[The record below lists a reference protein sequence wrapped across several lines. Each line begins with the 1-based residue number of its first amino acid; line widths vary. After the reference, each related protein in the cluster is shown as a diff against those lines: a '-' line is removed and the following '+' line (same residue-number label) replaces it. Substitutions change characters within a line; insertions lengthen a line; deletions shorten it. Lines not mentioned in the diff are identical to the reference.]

1 MVLVYIEVREGRV
14 KKSSLEALSEGGRR
28 AKDLNTEV
36 NAVLVGHSQDSLAA
50 EVFPYGASKVY
61 LLENALFSHY
71 SAESYAQALVNLI
84 EEIKP
89 DVLFFSASAMGKD
102 LSPRVAARLGESLAS
117 DCISTASKDGKLEV
131 TRPIFAG
138 KALATLTFKSKPQI
152 ATLRP
157 NVFPLAESTSE
168 KGEVIKKEVVI
179 PEDQI
184 KGKVVEVIREKGAEL
199 DVTEAEIVVSGG
211 RGMKGPE
218 NYDLLRELTA
228 ILPQS
233 AVGASRSAV
242 DAGWIDHQHQVGQ
255 TGKTV
260 SPNLYFAFGIS
271 GAIQHLA
278 GMSSSKWIVA
288 VNKDPEA
295 PIFKVADYGL
305 VGDLFQV
312 IPHLKEELKKILK
325 D

>member
-1 MVLVYIEVREGRV
+1 MILVYIEVREGKV
-14 KKSSLEALSEGGRR
+14 KKSSLEALSEGARR
-28 AKDLNTEV
+28 AKDFNTEV
-36 NAVLVGHSQDSLAA
+36 NAVLVGHKMDSLAPD
-50 EVFPYGASKVY
+50 VFSYGASKMY
-61 LLENALFSHY
+61 LLENALFDHY
-71 SAESYAQALVNLI
+71 SAESYAQALVSLI

-89 DVLFFSASAMGKD
+89 DVMFFSASAMGKD
-102 LSPRVAARLGESLAS
+102 LSPRVAARLGVGLAS
-117 DCISTASKDGKLEV
+117 DCTKTAARDGKLEV
-131 TRPIFAG
+131 TRPVFAG
-138 KALATLTFKSKPQI
+138 KALLTVTFKSKPQM

-157 NVFPLAESTSE
+157 NVLPLAESSSV

-179 PEDQI
+179 HEDQI
-184 KGKVVEVIREKGAEL
+184 KGKVVEVIKEKGAEL

-278 GMSSSKWIVA
+278 GMSSSKCIVA